1 MSSTLLEALGP
12 LGDIV
17 PTVVTPADGAV
28 FKLQILE
35 APGAQPTPEDS
46 AVLKLSLR
54 RVPARPADS
63 AI

>member
-1 MSSTLLEALGP
+1 MEALGP
-12 LGDIV
+12 LGAIV
-17 PTVVTPADGAV
+17 GTIIVLADGAV
-28 FKLQILE
+28 FKFLLE

-46 AVLKLSLR
+46 AVFKSPLR

>member
-1 MSSTLLEALGP
+1 MEALGP
-12 LGDIV
+12 LGAIV
-17 PTVVTPADGAV
+17 GTIIALADGAV
-28 FKLQILE
+28 FKFLE

-46 AVLKLSLR
+46 AVFKSPLR